1 MKNNYAVIMA
11 GGIGTRFWP
20 MSTKNKPK
28 QYHDVLG
35 TGRTLIQQ
43 TFDRL
48 LKVIPKEHIYVI
60 TNIDYKDI
68 TSQQLSELD
77 ASQIIVEP
85 CMMNTAACNIY
96 IAKKIHELN
105 PNASIIVAPSDHII
119 LNELEFLKI
128 TSKALE
134 IVSKDE
140 VLITLGI
147 EPTRPDTGYGYIQ
160 YKTET
165 YENQLKKVKTFTEKP
180 DLEHAQKFINS
191 GDFLWNAGI
200 FVWSSKSILKAF
212 ETYMNEMYVSFND
225 ITSYNT
231 DNEYIDIE
239 KIYPTVAKISIDYAI
254 MEKANNVF
262 VIPSNFGWSDLGTW
276 KSLFEN
282 SEKNNENNAIYGK
295 FIKTYHSKN
304 NIIKSSDNKAVVI
317 DGLDGFIVVDT
328 EKSLLICP
336 IDKEQFVKNYVEDL
350 KMNKGETFL

>member
-43 TFDRL
+43 TYDRL
-48 LKVIPKEHIYVI
+48 LKVVPKENIFVI
-60 TNIDYKDI
+60 TNIDYKEV
-68 TSQQLSELD
+68 TSIQLSELD

-96 IAKKIHELN
+96 IAKKIHEIN
-105 PNASIIVAPSDHII
+105 PDASIIVAPSDHII
-119 LNELEFLKI
+119 LNEQEFVKI
-128 TSKALE
+128 TSNALE
-134 IVSKDE
+134 LALKED

-160 YKTET
+160 YKTEIN
-165 YENQLKKVKTFTEKP
+165 ENQLNKVKTFTEKP
-180 DLEHAQKFINS
+180 DLEHAQKFISS

-200 FVWSSKSILKAF
+200 FVWSSKTILNAF
-212 ETYMNEMYVSFND
+212 ETYMNDMFNSFNE
-225 ITSYNT
+225 INSYNT
-231 DNEYIDIE
+231 ENEYIDIE
-239 KIYPTVAKISIDYAI
+239 KVYPTVAKISIDYAI
-254 MEKANNVF
+254 MEKADNVF

-282 SEKNNENNAIYGK
+282 SEKNEENNAKYGK
-295 FIKTYHSKN
+295 FVKTYNSKN
-304 NIIKSSDNKAVVI
+304 NIIKANDNKAVVI

-336 IDKEQFVKNYVEDL
+336 IDKEQCVKNYVEDL
-350 KMNKGETFL
+350 KLNKGETFL